1 MALLRS
7 VRPSPHSADST
18 HVDRWRHRGVV
29 LSPAVI
35 PIALTVTWS
44 KLTRA
49 GVFCGCIIGA
59 VLGMLAWM
67 IGCWKIFGASQS
79 FPFPTSAW

>member
-1 MALLRS
+1 MSHEHVLF
-7 VRPSPHSADST
+7 SP
-18 HVDRWRHRGVV
+18 RGVV

-67 IGCWKIFGASQS
+67 IGCWKIFGEAPRSRG
-79 FPFPTSAW
+79 PFSDAED

>member
-1 MALLRS
+1 M
-7 VRPSPHSADST
+7 
-18 HVDRWRHRGVV
+18 

-35 PIALTVTWS
+35 PIALTVTWP

-49 GVFCGCIIGA
+49 GVFAGSPAGA

-67 IGCWKIFGASQS
+67 VGCWKIYGEC
-79 FPFPTSAW
+79 